1 MPFPENT
8 PNRWPLPPPEPAAPA
23 FEPPLLSWPADA
35 AAEPAPARRAWASRL
50 FRRYERPPLPPGWR
64 YALHLGLFLLTLACT
79 VLAGVQ
85 LVRSG
90 PVELLPFDVFGLPA
104 AERWR
109 QLGWGLLYAGPFL
122 GVLAVHEF
130 GHYFTARYNK
140 VRTTLPIFL
149 PVPLG
154 LGTFGAVIRVKDRI
168 FSRREFFDIGLAGP
182 LAGLLVAV
190 PLLIYAFTH
199 LPDQAE
205 YLLVTTRDL
214 ARYPAPEFTLA
225 QPLLYRWLEAAF
237 ADPHRL
243 PPPNLLLRYPLLVA
257 GELSLFFTA
266 LNLLPIGQLDGG
278 HILYGLLGPRRAGRL
293 SAVLFVAFIFYAG
306 LGLFSLRS
314 GWHAWLYGGVPYAL
328 YLGLVCWRLLP
339 RPRWGL
345 AVGALIWA
353 GQVAVA
359 TAWPGTLGQPGWLLF
374 GLLLGRLSGIYH
386 PAAPDDSP
394 LSPGRQVLGW
404 IMVGL
409 FILCFSPAPLLAVSY

>member
-1 MPFPENT
+1 MPNGDL
-8 PNRWPLPPPEPAAPA
+8 LPG
-23 FEPPLLSWPADA
+23 WPADA
-35 AAEPAPARRAWASRL
+35 VAAPARRAWARRL
-50 FRRYERPPLPPGWR
+50 FRRYERPPMRRGWR
-64 YALHLGLFLLTLACT
+64 YALHLGLFLLTLIST
-79 VLAGVQ
+79 ILAGVQ

-90 PVELLPFDVFGLPA
+90 PIELLSLDVLKLPA
-104 AERWR
+104 AERWA

-130 GHYFTARYNK
+130 GHYFTARFNK
-140 VRTTLPIFL
+140 VRTSLPIFL

-190 PLLIYAFTH
+190 PLLSYAFAT

-205 YLLVTTRDL
+205 YLLVTTRSL

-225 QPLLYRWLEAAF
+225 QPLLYRLLEHLF

-293 SAVLFVAFIFYAG
+293 SALLFVAFIFYAG
-306 LGLFSLRS
+306 LGLFSVRS
-314 GWHAWLYGGVPYAL
+314 GWQVWLYGGVPYAL
-328 YLGLVCWRLLP
+328 YLGLVFWRLLP
-339 RPRWGL
+339 RAWWGL
-345 AVGALIWA
+345 AVGAVVWLAQIA
-353 GQVAVA
+353 IA
-359 TAWPGTLGQPGWLLF
+359 TRWPGTLGQPGWLLF
-374 GLLLGRLSGIYH
+374 GLLLGRLSGVYH
-386 PAAPDDSP
+386 PAAPDDRP
-394 LSPGRQVLGW
+394 LSRGRQVLGW
-404 IMVGL
+404 VMVGL
-409 FILCFSPAPLLAVSY
+409 FILCFSPAPLVVL

>member
-1 MPFPENT
+1 MPTPENIL
-8 PNRWPLPPPEPAAPA
+8 PPRPLPLTELSENDPV
-23 FEPPLLSWPADA
+23 FSWPADA
-35 AAEPAPARRAWASRL
+35 VAPPRGAWARRL
-50 FRRYERPPLPPGWR
+50 FRRYERPPLPRGWR
-64 YALHLGLFLLTLACT
+64 YALHLGLFLLTLVAT

-90 PVELLPFDVFGLPA
+90 PVELLSFDVLGLPA
-104 AERWR
+104 AERWA

-122 GVLAVHEF
+122 GVLTVHEF
-130 GHYFTARYNK
+130 GHYFTARYHK

-168 FSRREFFDIGLAGP
+168 FSRRDFFDIGLAGP

-190 PLLIYAFTH
+190 PLLAYAFAT

-205 YLLVTTRDL
+205 YLLVTTRSL

-225 QPLLYRWLEAAF
+225 QPLLYRLLEHVF

-243 PPPNLLLRYPLLVA
+243 PPANLLLRYPLLVA

-293 SAVLFVAFIFYAG
+293 SALLFVAFIFYAG
-306 LGLFSLRS
+306 LGLFSVRS
-314 GWHAWLYGGVPYAL
+314 GWQVWLYGGVPYAL
-328 YLGLVCWRLLP
+328 YLGLVFWRLLP
-339 RPRWGL
+339 RAWWGL
-345 AVGALIWA
+345 VVGAVVWL
-353 GQVAVA
+353 GQIAVA
-359 TAWPGTLGQPGWLLF
+359 TWWPGTLGQPGWLLF
-374 GLLLGRLSGIYH
+374 GLLLGRLSGVYH
-386 PAAPDDSP
+386 PPAPDERP
-394 LSPGRQVLGW
+394 LSRGRQVLGW
-404 IMVGL
+404 VMVLL
-409 FILCFSPAPLLAVSY
+409 FLLCFSPAPLELLR